1 MCIEVKRECM
11 NLLSEFKHQIDD
23 IGKQKAELERM
34 QTNMKK
40 SFGKLDTKIETYRQD
55 YQK

>member
-1 MCIEVKRECM
+1 M